1 MSSPEM
7 VLAAQSDD
15 TVKLLFLLLFTVVL
29 GGLLAAHVTVLIIR
43 MNRASQPREQQ
54 MARLAAQLDGR
65 NKVTIRMVEF
75 GIGKPDLLW
84 VARSRG
90 YALIEH
96 QFGKYYEFVYAPHQ
110 AGRAGP
116 WAL

>member
-1 MSSPEM
+1 MT
-7 VLAAQSDD
+7 VLATRSES
-15 TVKLLFLLLFTVVL
+15 VGPLLLLLLCTVVV
-29 GGLLAAHVTVLIIR
+29 GGLVAAHVTLLAIR

-65 NKVTIRMVEF
+65 GSVKIRMIEF
-75 GIGKPDLLW
+75 GIGRPDLLM

-96 QFGKYYEFVYAPHQ
+96 QFGKYYEFVYAPH
-110 AGRAGP
+110 RAGTVAP
-116 WAL
+116 WSL